1 MVIENSFTASS
12 VPNLLPALSKPIKT
26 IVHRGR
32 MRFASQFERR
42 MKSRY
47 FNDCREMLDKNSIL
61 EPSDSGTSI
70 ERFRALNWE
79 KILWLRISS
88 VHDVIVQSTVCL
100 SLVFQLQKLNQS
112 YLVKVRYV

>member
-32 MRFASQFERR
+32 MRFASQFERTHEISIFQR
-42 MKSRY
+42 LPGRAGQKLDSRAFGLGNLY
-47 FNDCREMLDKNSIL
+47 REISCAKLG
-61 EPSDSGTSI
+61 E
-70 ERFRALNWE
+70 
-79 KILWLRISS
+79 ILWLRISS